1 MLIVDSF
8 WSRWHAEYLTTIR
21 DSKKDPDSLHSYRSS
36 SISPKPGV
44 IVLIIDE
51 SGNTPR
57 STWHMARIISVS
69 GSQATLKSHAGRTIQ
84 RPINLLIPL
93 ELDAQEELPVSTSTP
108 DCTFQHAMA
117 TRSKSR
123 RQAGGNLTHSMSN

>member
-1 MLIVDSF
+1 MPSSSLAVRIQSVSNEIDKDYIPPGEENMSRSSAIRQLSRTMLIVDTF

-21 DSKKDPDSLHSYRSS
+21 DSKKDPDSLHSYKSS
-36 SISPKPGV
+36 SISPKPGA

-69 GSQATLKSHAGRTIQ
+69 GSQATLKTACFHFNS
-84 RPINLLIPL
+84 
-93 ELDAQEELPVSTSTP
+93 
-108 DCTFQHAMA
+108 
-117 TRSKSR
+117 
-123 RQAGGNLTHSMSN
+123 